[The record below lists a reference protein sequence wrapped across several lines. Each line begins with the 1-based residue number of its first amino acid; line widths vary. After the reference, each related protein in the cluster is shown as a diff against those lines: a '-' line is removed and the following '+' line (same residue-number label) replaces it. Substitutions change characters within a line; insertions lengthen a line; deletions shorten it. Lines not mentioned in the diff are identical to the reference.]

1 MEMTGTFKQQKFNL
15 VKDGFNPSTI
25 SDRLYFLDFTKKSY
39 SPLTDS
45 VYESITSGQL
55 KL

>member
-15 VKDGFNPSTI
+15 VESGFNPSTI
-25 SDRLYFLDFTKKSY
+25 SDPLYFLDYTEKNYIS
-39 SPLTDS
+39 LTDS
-45 VYESITSGQL
+45 LYDSILAGQC